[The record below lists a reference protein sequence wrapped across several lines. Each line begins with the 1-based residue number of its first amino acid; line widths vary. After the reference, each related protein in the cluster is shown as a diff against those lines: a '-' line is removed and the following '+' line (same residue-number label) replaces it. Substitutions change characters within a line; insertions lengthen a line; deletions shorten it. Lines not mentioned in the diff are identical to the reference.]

1 MKIYGRELFDL
12 EHKNIFIPSL
22 HDHRVAM
29 CGVILAALTNAQT
42 TIKGFE
48 TVSSSFPSFLKLFK
62 FLGGKYEIKK

>member
-1 MKIYGRELFDL
+1 MRGYT
-12 EHKNIFIPSL
+12 S
-22 HDHRVAM
+22 
-29 CGVILAALTNAQT
+29 CLTNAQT